1 MSKARD
7 LANAGTALTSV
18 SATELGYLDG
28 VTSAVQTQIDN
39 KIGSASAINPTI
51 VDAKGDL
58 IVATAADTVARL
70 AVGSNDQVLMA
81 DSTASTGLKW
91 GTAAAG
97 GMTSIAS
104 GSLSTGTVTISSI
117 PSTYKDLKLE
127 IRNPWATG
135 GPALRIRL
143 NGNTSAIYGNVQIY
157 GSTVTA
163 TNNQAYWNMA
173 DLPSG
178 SENNSFTV
186 LINDYTS
193 SMIKKAS
200 SIGTEN
206 QINTGRTIINVG
218 MGFGSTTAITSLSI
232 FLSAGTFGA
241 GGTYILYG
249 VS

>member
-1 MSKARD
+1 MA
-7 LANAGTALTSV
+7 
-18 SATELGYLDG
+18 
-28 VTSAVQTQIDN
+28 
-39 KIGSASAINPTI
+39 NPTTNYSFAMPQNSDLVKDLPADFEVFGQA
-51 VDAKGDL
+51 VDTQMKTNADAAIAKSLVTTKGDL
-58 IVATAADTVARL
+58 IAATGASTPARL
-70 AVGSNDQVLMA
+70 AVGTNDQVLIA
-81 DSTASTGLKW
+81 DSTTATGLKW

-117 PSTYKDLKLE
+117 PATYKNLQLV

-135 GPALRIRL
+135 GPALRIRM
-143 NGNTSAIYGNVQIY
+143 NGNTSAVYGNVQIY

-163 TNNQAYWNMA
+163 TNNQAYWNMG

-186 LINDYTS
+186 LINDYAS
-193 SMIKKAS
+193 SMNKTAS
-200 SIGTEN
+200 SVGTEN
-206 QINTGRTIINVG
+206 HLNTGRTIINVG
-218 MGFGSTTAITSLSI
+218 MGFGSTTAVSSLSI
-232 FLSAGTFGA
+232 LLSAGSFGA